1 VFPATPTS
9 VTPATLTRDS
19 AGLPGAPVKQE
30 LVGAYLGNSPAQ
42 LYVGS
47 PARQTV
53 QSVPWSSLASGS
65 PSAGATWTAGAD
77 GLPAGVAF
85 GAAAN

>member
-1 VFPATPTS
+1 VFPATPTT

-47 PARQTV
+47 PARQ
-53 QSVPWSSLASGS
+53 SVPWSSLASGS
-65 PSAGATWTAGAD
+65 TSAGATWTAGAD